1 MKQYYVYIATNRNY
15 MLYTGVTN
23 NLTRRQSEHATGL
36 SAYTAKYRIG
46 RIVYYETF
54 TEVRLAVS
62 REKQIKGWRRS
73 KKVALI
79 ESTNPNWKDGE
90 TPWLP

>member
-1 MKQYYVYIATNRNY
+1 LKDDYVYIATNRSR
-15 MLYTGVTN
+15 MLYCERFNDV
-23 NLTRRQSEHATGL
+23 RMA
-36 SAYTAKYRIG
+36 IG
-46 RIVYYETF
+46 
-54 TEVRLAVS
+54 

-79 ESTNPNWKDGE
+79 DSLNPKWQEGA